1 MNNQKQLDG
10 DKLRVE
16 LQKITEDVMYE
27 VSNRRFWSENR
38 KLVDIN
44 IWRFTDELFNVVET
58 LIGDG
63 TDKGWFSVTVS
74 DSVSIRLLAV
84 WGEDT
89 IDFQINGYDETCDG
103 FDVQHVGINKHY
115 TIRKSDICKRGD
127 SHE

>member
-1 MNNQKQLDG
+1 MVNQKQLDD

-16 LQKITEDVMYE
+16 LQKIAEDVMHE

-44 IWRFTDELFNVVET
+44 IWRFTDELFNVVEM

-63 TDKGWFSVTVS
+63 TDKGWFTVTVS

-84 WGEDT
+84 WGEDAF
-89 IDFQINGYDETCDG
+89 DFQLDDYDETCDG
-103 FDVQHVGINKHY
+103 SDVQHVGINKHY
-115 TIRKSDICKRGD
+115 TIRKSDIYKRGD